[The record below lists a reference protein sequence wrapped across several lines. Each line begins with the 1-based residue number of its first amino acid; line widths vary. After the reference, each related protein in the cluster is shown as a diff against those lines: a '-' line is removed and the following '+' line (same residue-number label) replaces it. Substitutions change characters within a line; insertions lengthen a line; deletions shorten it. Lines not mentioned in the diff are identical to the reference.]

1 MSHIFLKNKSSTPK
15 VYMINSR
22 FWKTCKNIV
31 IFTKQK
37 VRIFSLWYLSY
48 LKVYDWLEKID
59 LTLFLSKPLFDF
71 LTPSMKNR
79 IKLAMSQKR
88 YLCTY
93 VFMIKFIVCNNDILH
108 STTYILLV
116 DLVVIKT
123 SYWKIEETF
132 QKKKEL

>member
-1 MSHIFLKNKSSTPK
+1 
-15 VYMINSR
+15 
-22 FWKTCKNIV
+22 
-31 IFTKQK
+31 
-37 VRIFSLWYLSY
+37 
-48 LKVYDWLEKID
+48 
-59 LTLFLSKPLFDF
+59 
-71 LTPSMKNR
+71 
-79 IKLAMSQKR
+79 MSQKR